1 MDLDAQFI
9 QPDRLAR
16 ALYLFSAEKNRLG
29 KPADDPEKRQV
40 IFDAIVAETGSG
52 VSLKDRARLGA
63 LVLVYEFEKG
73 FEERVKAI
81 RAKLPPASG
90 K

>member
-1 MDLDAQFI
+1 
-9 QPDRLAR
+9 
-16 ALYLFSAEKNRLG
+16 
-29 KPADDPEKRQV
+29 V